1 MITALSTGRVNCVS
15 NLFAELS
22 FISQEGDA
30 SLGRSSRFVVED
42 GPFAV
47 LAGRLGIKTNGTD
60 ISELR
65 IDPRLAETYITLQN
79 QPWGSEKA
87 ESNTAYQSC
96 LAEFQRLPK
105 DVEENVARLAE
116 MRLVVLKMVLT
127 GDGFSAYLQVG
138 RELKDELA
146 KRYNGDPAKMLEEIR
161 SELETKVDN
170 GQPLTVD
177 RIEKRFK
184 ELCGSINE
192 DFSSYSDL
200 LLRIHHGLW
209 HSNLEKA
216 HEFAYRM
223 DNLPIDPVID
233 EANPAKSRPNGL
245 RSFSDKANL
254 LTIVGQLFA
263 FSNTIEAHPE
273 QQLVKVLGEV
283 SSKASSMVSLRM
295 GSTVRDLDKD
305 AAINN

>member
-1 MITALSTGRVNCVS
+1 MITSLSTGRVNCVV
-15 NLFAELS
+15 NPFADLS
-22 FISQEGDA
+22 FLSQDGDA
-30 SLGRSSRFVVED
+30 SIGRGSRFVVED

-79 QPWGSEKA
+79 QLWRSEKT

-96 LAEFQRLPK
+96 LAEFELLPQ
-105 DVEENVARLAE
+105 EAQENVARLAE

-127 GDGFSAYLQVG
+127 DSGFSAYLQVG
-138 RELKDELA
+138 QELKEQVA
-146 KRYNGDPAKMLEEIR
+146 KQYDGDPAKVLGEIR
-161 SELETKVDN
+161 GELETKVAN
-170 GQPLTVD
+170 RQPLTVD
-177 RIEKRFK
+177 RIEKRFTG
-184 ELCGSINE
+184 LCGSINE
-192 DFSSYSDL
+192 GFSSYSDL

-223 DNLPIDPVID
+223 DNLPTDPVTD
-233 EANPAKSRPNGL
+233 ETNPAKSRPNGL
-245 RSFSDKANL
+245 RSFSDRANL
-254 LTIVGQLFA
+254 LNIVGQLIA
-263 FSNTIEAHPE
+263 FSSTIESHPD

-283 SSKASSMVSLRM
+283 SGKASIMVRPGM
-295 GSTVRDLDKD
+295 GSLVRDLDKD

>member
-15 NLFAELS
+15 NPFADLS
-22 FISQEGDA
+22 FLSQDGDA
-30 SLGRSSRFVVED
+30 SLGRGSRFVVED

-79 QPWGSEKA
+79 QPWVSGKA

-96 LAEFQRLPK
+96 LAEFQRLPTDIK
-105 DVEENVARLAE
+105 ENVARLAE

-127 GDGFSAYLQVG
+127 DSGFSAYLHVG
-138 RELKDELA
+138 QDLKNELA
-146 KRYNGDPAKMLEEIR
+146 KLYNGDPAKMLGEIGD
-161 SELETKVDN
+161 ELETKVAN
-170 GQPLTVD
+170 AQPLTVD
-177 RIEKRFK
+177 RIEKRFT

-192 DFSSYSDL
+192 GFSSYSDL

-216 HEFAYRM
+216 HEFAYQM
-223 DNLPIDPVID
+223 DKLPTDPVMD
-233 EANPAKSRPNGL
+233 PTNPAKSRPNGL
-245 RSFSDKANL
+245 RSSSDQANL
-254 LTIVGQLFA
+254 INIVGQLIA
-263 FSNTIEAHPE
+263 FSSTIEAHPE

-283 SSKASSMVSLRM
+283 SGKASFVVRSGM
-295 GSTVRDLDKD
+295 GSLVRDLDKD